1 MGRSGPDGRAF
12 PEVPAVHSVFNIR
25 SSEYDP
31 VMERSGQSS
40 GTTRHRPLSAPDG
53 SLVRQA
59 SGEQAAAYIRRLI
72 FDGELQ
78 PGTRLPQDQIAAAL
92 GVSRIPVR
100 EAIVALER
108 EGWVTTRLHKGA
120 FINSF
125 DEDTIRDHYELFAL
139 IYGLAVRRTIARN
152 DPDVITGMTNLAR
165 KVAETNDPSTV
176 EEGALAFQG
185 LVVDGAHSPRIRVV
199 LRATSALV
207 PGPFF
212 RLVPDAIG
220 PEQRGLTAIARAA
233 KKGDPAKATDE
244 YARMLRQQGE
254 AVVELFRRRNLV
266 TRSESA

>member
-1 MGRSGPDGRAF
+1 
-12 PEVPAVHSVFNIR
+12 
-25 SSEYDP
+25 
-31 VMERSGQSS
+31 MERASQPSV
-40 GTTRHRPLSAPDG
+40 RPGPPTLSAPDG

-78 PGTRLPQDQIAAAL
+78 PGTRLPQDQIAGAL

-152 DPDVITGMTNLAR
+152 DPDVISRLTALAR
-165 KVAETNDPSTV
+165 NVASTDDPADV
-176 EEGALAFQG
+176 EQGALAFHA
-185 LVVDGAHSPRIRVV
+185 LVVDAAHSPRIRVV

-212 RLVPDAIG
+212 QLVPSAIV

-233 KKGDPAKATDE
+233 KKGDATKATEE
-244 YARMLRQQGE
+244 YAKMLGQQGE
-254 AVVELFRRRNLV
+254 AVVELFRQRNLV